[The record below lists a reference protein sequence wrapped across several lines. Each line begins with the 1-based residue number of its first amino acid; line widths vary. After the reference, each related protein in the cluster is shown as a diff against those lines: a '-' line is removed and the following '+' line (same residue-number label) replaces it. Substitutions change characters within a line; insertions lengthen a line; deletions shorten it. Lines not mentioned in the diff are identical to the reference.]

1 MWKGAGTL
9 CSDKTAPFPSSR
21 CSPERPTGLHNYRV
35 ERGAERLQPFPL
47 LGVSYCVLLLMRFL
61 FCFFVGCVTRF
72 GLGAPKLSFFFYT
85 QLIRDKKT
93 NQFFLNFIS
102 LVLSC
107 SFLTVIGLLR
117 CKCFS
122 GELSRKRFSMVC
134 PGSAVWLP
142 EEGCTQDVVPHLQL
156 REECVNS
163 PPSASASALPPEL
176 G

>member
-1 MWKGAGTL
+1 MAAAFSATGCQLL
-9 CSDKTAPFPSSR
+9 CAPLD
-21 CSPERPTGLHNYRV
+21 EIL
-35 ERGAERLQPFPL
+35 
-47 LGVSYCVLLLMRFL
+47 VLL
-61 FCFFVGCVTRF
+61 FCRLCHTVRARRSEIV
-72 GLGAPKLSFFFYT
+72 LFFYT

-142 EEGCTQDVVPHLQL
+142 EEGCTQDAVPHLQL